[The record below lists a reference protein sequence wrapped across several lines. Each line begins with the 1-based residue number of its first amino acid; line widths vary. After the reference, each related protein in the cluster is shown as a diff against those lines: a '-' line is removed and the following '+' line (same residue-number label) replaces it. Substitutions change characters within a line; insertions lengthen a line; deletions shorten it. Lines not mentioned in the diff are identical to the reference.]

1 MLSFDALV
9 AYCDDEG
16 AAGVGMH
23 WNLKQLEAYVWV
35 AKLGS
40 FRRTAERLNTTQP
53 NISVRISGLES
64 ALGVTL
70 FERDAGSVT
79 LTPTGAALLAYAERV
94 LAATE
99 DFSAKSGLAADHLGV
114 IRLGVTEL
122 VAQTWLRT
130 FLSALKDEFPNVAVE
145 LTVDFSVHLHRELTE
160 RSLDLAFLNG
170 PITDLNIDNLDLG
183 SAPFAWV
190 VSPKLPGPLTSIED
204 LARQTIL
211 THARNTRPFVEIA
224 AHFRENWTG
233 PVRLVP
239 SSSQMAILQMT
250 MDGLGIAALPL
261 PVLREPLAAGALVEI
276 PYGWIPS
283 PLLFTASY
291 PHTPANRVIRRAAQ
305 LGREVSRRQG

>member
-1 MLSFDALV
+1 MGTPGDNAL
-9 AYCDDEG
+9 
-16 AAGVGMH
+16 H

-53 NISVRISGLES
+53 NISVRVSGLER
-64 ALGVTL
+64 ALGATL

-79 LTPTGAALLAYAERV
+79 LTPTGSTLLAYAERV

-99 DFSAKSGLAADHLGV
+99 DFSAKSGLAADQLGV

-130 FLSALKDEFPNVAVE
+130 FLSALKLEFPNLAVE
-145 LTVDFSVHLHRELTE
+145 LVVDFSVNLHRELVE
-160 RSLDLAFLNG
+160 RSLDLGFLNG
-170 PITDLNIDNLDLG
+170 PITDLNIDNHDLG

-190 VSPKLPGPLTSIED
+190 TSPRLPGPLTTIED

-224 AHFRENWTG
+224 AHFRENWVG

-250 MDGLGIAALPL
+250 IDGLGVAALPL
-261 PVLREPLAAGALVEI
+261 PVLQEPLASGALVEI
-276 PYGWIPS
+276 PYPWVPT
-283 PLLFTASY
+283 PLRFTASY
-291 PHTPANRVIRRAAQ
+291 PHKPANQMIRRAALLAQ
-305 LGREVSRRQG
+305 DISRALP